1 VKKKSTKSQK
11 GTKAAK
17 KSPVL
22 KSPRQEGP
30 KKVIK
35 ILLAEDHR
43 IVRECLAHRFQ
54 AEEGMA
60 IIAEL
65 DDGKKVVDMVREANP
80 DVVIL
85 EPGLNGGRGIEI
97 TKEIMAQSPNTKII
111 ALAMSS
117 DRLSVL
123 GMIRAGASG
132 YLLKDCSFRELAGAV
147 RTVASGR
154 TYLSSGVT
162 GLVVEDYVCRMSN
175 PSSSGSSNLT
185 ARERDVLRLI
195 AEGKRTKEIAGSFG
209 VSAKTIESH
218 RRQIMEKLRLF
229 SVAALVK
236 YAIREGL
243 ASL

>member
-1 VKKKSTKSQK
+1 VSKESLKRKKGSYSTKKSHLPSR
-11 GTKAAK
+11 AK
-17 KSPVL
+17 
-22 KSPRQEGP
+22 QETP
-30 KKVIK
+30 KKAIS

-43 IVRECLAHRFQ
+43 ILRECLVHMFQ

-60 IIAEL
+60 VIAEA
-65 DDGKKVVDMVREANP
+65 DDGKRVVEMARELSP
-80 DVVIL
+80 DVVIM
-85 EPGLNGGRGIEI
+85 EPGLRGGKGIEV
-97 TKEIMAQSPNTKII
+97 TKEILAQSPETKII
-111 ALAMSS
+111 ALATSS
-117 DRLSVL
+117 DRHSVL

-175 PSSSGSSNLT
+175 SLPSGSSNLT
-185 ARERDVLRLI
+185 TRERDVLRLI
-195 AEGKRTKEIAGSFG
+195 AEGRRTKEIASSFG

-218 RRQIMEKLRLF
+218 RRQIMEKLHLF
-229 SVAALVK
+229 SIAGLVK
-236 YAIREGL
+236 YAVREGL